1 MRSLYVDSNLYTVLI
16 FLFQSPWEDVRK
28 EMIDEKGLSPEATD
42 NIGEFVRLHGKS
54 ELVDKLLTDEKLKKS
69 KAAVEGLEAIKLL
82 LTYCEIYGLM
92 DKVLFDL
99 SLARGLDYY
108 TGVIYEAV
116 LKGNYYNI
124 DFKLTL
130 SGYRESEKFSVVM
143 EFLF

>member
-1 MRSLYVDSNLYTVLI
+1 
-16 FLFQSPWEDVRK
+16 
-28 EMIDEKGLSPEATD
+28 MIEEKGLSPEATD

-116 LKGNYYNI
+116 LKGNYYNVV
-124 DFKLTL
+124 FNLTN
-130 SGYRESEKFSVVM
+130 
-143 EFLF
+143 